1 VRWKYQESISL
12 RASVKEKPL
21 FEYKMDLSSLS
32 KMDLSKI
39 PKNLLGILQDK
50 ELSMAQKMVA
60 FNMFVPNLPAT
71 PEHDQAYDDNLEVGR
86 KIKRLVDE
94 GKIRIGGFGKNF
106 KIEVITN

>member
-1 VRWKYQESISL
+1 MKIQ
-12 RASVKEKPL
+12 
-21 FEYKMDLSSLS
+21 MDLSSLS
-32 KMDLSKI
+32 KLDLSKI

-60 FNMFVPNLPAT
+60 FNMFIPGLPAT

-94 GKIRIGGFGKNF
+94 GKISLKFDKNF
-106 KIEVITN
+106 KLEVITN

>member
-12 RASVKEKPL
+12 RSPVKEKPL

-32 KMDLSKI
+32 KMDFSKI
-39 PKNLLGILQDK
+39 PKNLLSILQDK

-60 FNMFVPNLPAT
+60 FNMFIPNLPAT

-94 GKIRIGGFGKNF
+94 GKIRLKFDKNF
-106 KIEVITN
+106 KLDIVHL